1 MQMKRRHRTRRALAI
16 AVAAAPFLLPLSA
29 RAGELRVILEGEA
42 GVRNDGNVRQID
54 TVDGVDPVQQ
64 DVARG
69 ALNLQLSYNVR
80 RRFDLALGYSPSYE
94 RSLDDSSL
102 AGTSHRLDLGL
113 RGALTRRLAI
123 DVRERLLS
131 TPGLDLY
138 TPVAIPESI
147 AVAERGRQLF
157 HSLDIGLHHELSRR
171 TTLEAALT
179 HSLRRFEETGLYDA
193 RTVGGR
199 VGAGFHFSADR
210 DFELTAGIER
220 FAWENDREADVQTAT
235 AAYSQAF
242 GRFTRLRLEAGS
254 FYVEETRPARLL
266 VPVTPDDPTP
276 PAIDPGPIESKT
288 GWRGGAQI
296 SQERRLF
303 RWNLGYRHDIGAGYG
318 VGRPVE
324 ADNGFFGVSTSF
336 GRRLTVGLD
345 GNGSRQRE
353 LQDLRTTAATPT
365 TGANGDP
372 LTEFAA
378 GTLRASWSFAPAL
391 RLTAGYSRIWQR
403 SSVRLFDDLSYDRYF
418 VGFAFRLYQ
427 TGETPRAPGELGRP
441 EPEEPTDADAKP
453 VTP

>member
-1 MQMKRRHRTRRALAI
+1 MKTRHRTRRALAI
-16 AVAAAPFLLPLSA
+16 AVAAPFLLPLTA
-29 RAGELRVILEGEA
+29 RAGELRVILEGET
-42 GVRNDGNVRQID
+42 GVRNDGNVRQ
-54 TVDGVDPVQQ
+54 VDAIGGQDPEQQ
-64 DVARG
+64 NVARG
-69 ALNLQLSYNVR
+69 ALDLQLSYNVR
-80 RRFDLALGYSPSYE
+80 QRFDLALGYSPSYE

-147 AVAERGRQLF
+147 AVTQRGRQLS

-171 TTLEAALT
+171 TTLEAGLS
-179 HSLRRFEETGLYDA
+179 HSLRRFEATGLYDA
-193 RTVGGR
+193 RSVGGR

-210 DFELTAGIER
+210 DFELSAGIER
-220 FAWENDREADVQTAT
+220 FAWENDREADVRTAT
-235 AAYSQAF
+235 AAYSRAF

-254 FYVEETRPARLL
+254 FYVEETRPARVL

-276 PAIDPGPIESKT
+276 PATDPGPIESKT

-296 SQERRLF
+296 AQERRLF
-303 RWNLGYRHDIGAGYG
+303 RWNVGYRHDIGAGYG

-324 ADNGFFGVSTSF
+324 ADNGFFGVSTGF
-336 GRRLTVGLD
+336 GRRLTFGLD

-353 LQDLRTTAATPT
+353 LQDLRTTAASPA
-365 TGANGDP
+365 TGATGDS

-403 SSVRLFDDLSYDRYF
+403 SNVRLFDDLSYDRYF

-427 TGETPRAPGELGRP
+427 TGETPRAPGELGLP
-441 EPEEPTDADAKP
+441 EPEESTDADADAKP
-453 VTP
+453 VSP